1 MTSAPWEPV
10 PASVVVNGKKGKG
23 KGKSK
28 GKGWG
33 GAKGEGEPGGDEGDD
48 EPNEPV
54 AQAAPTPKAAPIV
67 APTPKAGQLVAPVVS
82 PVVVGSPMKDRV
94 ETFIANNGIDA
105 IAAEGL
111 RNATT
116 FVQMRVLGSGDIK
129 GGSNPSGILVSR
141 LRKAHREEIGRPD
154 GV

>member
-1 MTSAPWEPV
+1 MTSAPLEPV

-54 AQAAPTPKAAPIV
+54 AQAAPTPKA
-67 APTPKAGQLVAPVVS
+67 GQLVAPVVS

-111 RNATT
+111 RNATP

-129 GGSNPSGILVSR
+129 
-141 LRKAHREEIGRPD
+141 
-154 GV
+154 